1 MSKFKIG
8 YYTAKAL
15 IILGFYLVFAVCELQ
30 INILEW
36 AAYSRLLFV
45 GLCVASFMGQSK
57 LTNSD
62 TTL

>member
-36 AAYSRLLFV
+36 AVYSRLLFV
-45 GLCVASFMGQSK
+45 GLCVASFMNAK
-57 LTNSD
+57 PKENE
-62 TTL
+62 

>member
-1 MSKFKIG
+1 MYKFKLG

-15 IILGFYLVFAVCELQ
+15 IILGFYFVFAVCELN

-36 AAYSRLLFV
+36 AVYSRLLFV
-45 GLCVASFMGQSK
+45 GLCVASFLGQSK

-62 TTL
+62 TPL

>member
-15 IILGFYLVFAVCELQ
+15 IILGFYLVFAVCELN

-36 AAYSRLLFV
+36 AVYSRLLFV
-45 GLCVASFMGQSK
+45 GLCVASFMNAKSK
-57 LTNSD
+57 ENE
-62 TTL
+62 